1 VELSRRRF
9 MQFLSAAPVALAFD
23 PHRKIFD
30 MGRNQIWMP
39 PPVEIIP
46 AQLGDYLDLGGLI
59 DRSIAWQLAQF
70 GEKMEQS
77 TFYGNGEQ
85 TVLLATNRKSSLQV

>member
-1 VELSRRRF
+1 

-30 MGRNQIWMP
+30 MARNKIWTP

-46 AQLGDYLDLGGLI
+46 EQLGIEGWNLGSLI
-59 DRSIAWQLAQF
+59 DRSIAWTLAQY
-70 GEKMEQS
+70 GEQMEQ
-77 TFYGNGEQ
+77 TLYGNSDQGI
-85 TVLLATNRKSSLQV
+85 LLTTNRKSPLQI